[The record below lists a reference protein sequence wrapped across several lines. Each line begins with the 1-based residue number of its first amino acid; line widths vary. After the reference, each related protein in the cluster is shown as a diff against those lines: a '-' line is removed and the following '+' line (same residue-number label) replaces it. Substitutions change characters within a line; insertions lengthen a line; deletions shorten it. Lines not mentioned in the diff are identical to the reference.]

1 MTRTT
6 AFNVWICENASA
18 LKQKLSLYTTFD
30 EDAFQDAYLT
40 LATAAETEEDHAE
53 YEVAFMKAYR
63 KFSGKNLSET
73 YATAHPDELFFTL
86 IPTEDTDPEDKPEDR
101 TPSRWLISRIR
112 KHIRDT
118 FPKTD
123 VMTFEMKMA
132 GYSCRDIS
140 DTIGIGTTAINNA
153 TNGIITQT
161 RLQFVAVAL

>member
-6 AFNVWICENASA
+6 AFNVWICENAA
-18 LKQKLSLYTTFD
+18 KLRERLNIFNNID
-30 EDAFQDAYLT
+30 EDAFQDAYLS
-40 LATAAETEEDHAE
+40 LAATCDTPDSGAAFEK
-53 YEVAFMKAYR
+53 AFLTAYR
-63 KFSGKNLSET
+63 KFSGKNHSET
-73 YATAHPDELFFTL
+73 YTTAHPDDLFFTL

-123 VMTFEMKMA
+123 VMAFEMKMA

-153 TNGIITQT
+153 TNRIITQT
-161 RLQFVAVAL
+161 RLQFAAVAL